1 MRSDHILLDNARKL
15 RRNMT
20 KEERH
25 LWFDFLKPLPET
37 IYRQKIIGRYIV
49 DFYCAKSNI
58 VIELDGSQHYDEEA
72 QKKDK
77 ERDLYLEDL
86 GITVLRYTNLEVDQN
101 FRAVCEDILAHIRTD
116 DEEEGAEDPVSDQE
130 PKGKATEDTHPSA
143 NDISLRGKTARGIVK
158 VANHLPVIG
167 ALRVNGDLQNLISEH
182 EREWKFPENLVNTV
196 IDQELYKMELLEK
209 KEDTRPR
216 GQRYVILQLHG
227 GGYYGKL
234 HNTYRAAAVYFHD
247 ISGGFDVLSPDYRV
261 APANPYPAALQDALG
276 SYRWLMEQGYKPE
289 HIIISGDSAGGGLT
303 LALCMYLRD
312 HRIAMPAGLITMSA
326 WTDLTK
332 SGDSYQ
338 DNYDSDPIFGGSK
351 HTLVYK
357 KGYYASHDPA
367 KPYISP
373 IFGVYN
379 NFPPM
384 LMQVGELEML
394 LDDTRS
400 VAAKARTA
408 GVRIREHVYPGMFH
422 VFQLGLNTFPE
433 SEKAWEEIRHFLHI
447 VTGEGFFD

>member
-25 LWFDFLKPLPET
+25 LWLDFLKPLPET

-49 DFYCAKSNI
+49 HFYCAKSNV
-58 VIELDGSQHYDEEA
+58 VIELDSSQPGDEEA
-72 QKKDK
+72 QKRHKEKDQ
-77 ERDLYLEDL
+77 YLDDL
-86 GITVLRYTNLEVDQN
+86 GIKVLRYTYQEVSED
-101 FRAVCEDILAHIRTD
+101 FKTVCEDILSHLKMD
-116 DEEEGAEDPVSDQE
+116 DEGNEEDGKVAEDTQHVKPAD
-130 PKGKATEDTHPSA
+130 
-143 NDISLRGKTARGIVK
+143 DISLRGKTARGIVK
-158 VANHLPVIG
+158 MANHLPVFG
-167 ALRVNGDLQNLISEH
+167 QLRVNGDLQNLISEH
-182 EREWKFPENLVNTV
+182 EREWKFPEHLVNTV
-196 IDQELYKMELLEK
+196 IDRELYKMELLEK
-209 KEDTRPR
+209 KDDTRPR
-216 GQRYVILQLHG
+216 EQRYVILQLHG

-234 HNTYRAAAVYFHD
+234 HNTYRAVATYYHD

-261 APANPYPAALQDALG
+261 APANPYPAALQDAVS
-276 SYRWLMEQGYKPE
+276 SYRWLLQQGYKPE

-303 LALCMYLRD
+303 LALCMFLRD
-312 HRIAMPAGLITMSA
+312 HRIAMPAGIITMSA

-351 HTLVYK
+351 HTLVFK
-357 KGYYASHDPA
+357 KGYYANHDPA

-379 NFPPM
+379 QFPPM

-408 GVRIREHVYPGMFH
+408 GVKIREHVYPGMFH

-433 SEKAWEEIRHFLHI
+433 SAKAWEEIQQFLHI
-447 VTGEGFFD
+447 ITGEGFFS